1 MATQLLTEPTHTP
14 ALSPDGSDFRN
25 NADGRNEDEA
35 ITPIPR
41 ITGSELGLIY
51 DSLLFQDTDL
61 KQMSRM
67 I

>member
-1 MATQLLTEPTHTP
+1 MAAQLLPELTHTP
-14 ALSPDGSDFRN
+14 ALSPDGSDLRN

-35 ITPIPR
+35 ITPISR

-51 DSLLFQDTDL
+51 DSLLFQDTE
-61 KQMSRM
+61 

>member
-1 MATQLLTEPTHTP
+1 MAAQPAHTP
-14 ALSPDGSDFRN
+14 ARSPDGSDLHN

-51 DSLLFQDTDL
+51 DSLLFQDTE
-61 KQMSRM
+61 

>member
-1 MATQLLTEPTHTP
+1 MAAQLLTEPTHTP
-14 ALSPDGSDFRN
+14 ALSLDGSDLHN

-35 ITPIPR
+35 ITPVSR

-51 DSLLFQDTDL
+51 DSLLFQDT
-61 KQMSRM
+61 K